1 MAGHYNLQIRRGA
14 DFGFVVD
21 YTDENDVEIDLR
33 GFEAMLQV
41 RRQRDPKSK
50 LLAEFSTENG
60 KITLEFPEYGEMII
74 GMDGEQTFSL
84 PVGDWYYDL
93 VVFQRRPQPRRIEDD
108 DNYVARLCRYTVP
121 VLSGMVT
128 VIDTS
133 IDFEGMTPCG

>member
-21 YTDENDVEIDLR
+21 YTDDSDTNIDLR
-33 GFEAMLQV
+33 GYKVVMQI

-60 KITLEFPEYGEMII
+60 NVTLDRPQFGEIVLN
-74 GMDGEQTFSL
+74 MDSIQTYKL

-93 VVFQRRPQPRRIEDD
+93 VVHQQRPEPKEEDGE
-108 DNYVARLCRYTVP
+108 NYMGRFYRYTIP

-128 VIDTS
+128 VIDTT
-133 IDFEGMTPCG
+133 IDYETLE

>member
-21 YTDENDVEIDLR
+21 YTDENDLQIDLR
-33 GFEAMLQV
+33 GFDVMLQM
-41 RRQRDPKSK
+41 RRQRHPKSK

-60 KITLEFPEYGEMII
+60 RITLLRPQFGEMII
-74 GMDGEQTFSL
+74 GMDGESTFAL

-93 VVFQRRPQPRRIEDD
+93 VVYQHRPVPRQNNAEDE
-108 DNYVARLCRYTVP
+108 YISHRERYTVP

-128 VIDTS
+128 VIDTA
-133 IDFEGMTPCG
+133 INFEDMSCE

>member
-21 YTDENDVEIDLR
+21 YTDDSDTNIDLR
-33 GFEAMLQV
+33 GYHVVMQV

-60 KITLEFPEYGEMII
+60 NVVLDRPQFGEII
-74 GMDGEQTFSL
+74 LNMDGAQTYKM

-93 VVFQRRPQPRRIEDD
+93 VVYQRRPAPKKEDG
-108 DNYVARLCRYTVP
+108 DNYVARFCRYTVP

-133 IDFEGMTPCG
+133 IDYDEVESCG